1 MAPTVPDALGG
12 KGSSASS
19 TLSDHLQ
26 QVIHNLMGEVLKTFP
41 EKEWPQLQIALDQW
55 RFPYWDWA
63 LKKTA
68 YDETID
74 YDIPLVLY
82 DKNVLI
88 LKPDSTSNKDL
99 KPMSNPLYRFGMSNG
114 ITMGDKSLDRSAEK
128 MADFRL
134 KPVRVVDRSQ
144 GIDATI
150 DV

>member
-1 MAPTVPDALGG
+1 
-12 KGSSASS
+12 
-19 TLSDHLQ
+19 
-26 QVIHNLMGEVLKTFP
+26 MGEILKTFS

-68 YDETID
+68 YDKTID

-99 KPMSNPLYRFGMSNG
+99 KPMPNPLYRFGMSNG